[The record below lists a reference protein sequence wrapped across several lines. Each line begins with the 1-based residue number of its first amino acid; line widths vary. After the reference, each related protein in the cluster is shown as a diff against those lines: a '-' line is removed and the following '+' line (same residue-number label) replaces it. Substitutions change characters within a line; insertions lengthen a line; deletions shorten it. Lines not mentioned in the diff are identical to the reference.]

1 MKKLSRNPDLV
12 WRDEPAE
19 REGIVKAL
27 EGGDESAAERGWVI
41 IIDKGSMHQLNLLAG
56 EIWLLLDG
64 TLDEYEVA
72 KNLASRYDAPIEEI
86 IEDVREFIADCEKK
100 GWLA

>member
-12 WRDEPAE
+12 WRDEPEE
-19 REGIVKAL
+19 REVILDAL
-27 EGGDESAAERGWVI
+27 MSGDESAADKGWVI

-64 TLDEYEVA
+64 TLDEAGVA
-72 KNLASRYDAPIEEI
+72 NDLVERYDAPFEEI
-86 IEDVREFIADCEKK
+86 IEDVREFIAECDEK